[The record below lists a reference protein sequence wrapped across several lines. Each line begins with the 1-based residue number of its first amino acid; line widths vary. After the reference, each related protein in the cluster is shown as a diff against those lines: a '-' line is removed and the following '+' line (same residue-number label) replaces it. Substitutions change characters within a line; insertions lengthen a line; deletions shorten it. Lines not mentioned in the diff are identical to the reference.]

1 MQLGRDNNSVLVV
14 DSGPS
19 VLLSIDLT
27 TGDRTPITE
36 SNFVLFA
43 VDTVVLDSAGNHALT
58 GNSFDFGS
66 IVAIDLTTGDI
77 STVSGFD
84 NESSARIGSGP
95 ELGEP
100 VAMIVDAANNR
111 LQVLDSAVRGVFAV
125 DLATGNQV
133 ITSWTDIAPQ
143 TTFAKGFQTS
153 HAQAERT
160 HAPGELG
167 SGCHSLLRQTAALFL
182 TSQPAHPM

>member
-1 MQLGRDNNSVLVV
+1 MTIKTQGARFQNSLGAIVTGEQRQQIRYVLPHGGRRDMQLGRDNNSVLVV

-27 TGDRTPITE
+27 TGD
-36 SNFVLFA
+36 
-43 VDTVVLDSAGNHALT
+43 
-58 GNSFDFGS
+58 
-66 IVAIDLTTGDI
+66 I

-95 ELGEP
+95 GVGEP

-133 ITSWTDIAPQ
+133 ITSWPWLPN
-143 TTFAKGFQTS
+143 G
-153 HAQAERT
+153 
-160 HAPGELG
+160 
-167 SGCHSLLRQTAALFL
+167 
-182 TSQPAHPM
+182 